1 VTTAHD
7 DPSGP
12 AGAPMSRI
20 PGSTL
25 RDGVN
30 IPGGDRPRRAGM
42 VSELQ
47 VPMDS
52 VARALHRLSLH
63 RLTPP
68 GAATPPAAHLIRR
81 ARSLASELQTVI
93 EELIDISSPEAGI
106 GTSAIGR
113 KHQQRLR
120 TIDVL
125 TAVREEMAGHLDP
138 GHVTIECAE
147 DLMVTTHATE
157 VREILIDVLSDVA
170 RLGDRVQVELL
181 GRNLGLAVAIDVVW
195 HDLQAGTT
203 ARAGGSSD
211 DEVGLPLARAIA
223 ESLAGSVDVQTAGN
237 RVVAHVVIPQQRM
250 QDRG

>member
-1 VTTAHD
+1 MTTAHD

-12 AGAPMSRI
+12 AGAPMSRV

-25 RDGVN
+25 RDGIR

-42 VSELQ
+42 VTELQ

-93 EELIDISSPEAGI
+93 EELIDVSSPESGLAS
-106 GTSAIGR
+106 SALGR

-120 TIDVL
+120 TVDVL
-125 TAVREEMAGHLDP
+125 TAVRDEMAGHLDP
-138 GHVTIECAE
+138 DHVTIECAD

-170 RLGDRVQVELL
+170 RLGNRVEVELL
-181 GRNLGLAVAIDVVW
+181 GRNLGLAVAIDVAW
-195 HDLQAGTT
+195 NDPQAGA
-203 ARAGGSSD
+203 ARRAAAD
-211 DEVGLPLARAIA
+211 DELGLPLARTIA
-223 ESLAGSVDVQTAGN
+223 ESLAGSVNVQTKGN

>member
-1 VTTAHD
+1 MTTAHD
-7 DPSGP
+7 DQTGTGAGP
-12 AGAPMSRI
+12 TSRV
-20 PGSTL
+20 PGTAL
-25 RDGVN
+25 RDGAQ

-68 GAATPPAAHLIRR
+68 GAPTPPAQHLIRR

-93 EELIDISSPEAGI
+93 EELIDCSSPESGLGA
-106 GTSAIGR
+106 TATGR

-120 TIDVL
+120 TLDVL
-125 TAVREEMAGHLDP
+125 IRVRDEMAGHLDP
-138 GHVTIECAE
+138 EQVTIECAE

-157 VREILIDVLSDVA
+157 VREILTDVLSDVA
-170 RLGDRVQVELL
+170 RLGDQVRVQLI

-195 HDLQAGTT
+195 TDPN
-203 ARAGGSSD
+203 ARAAIDGSGSD
-211 DEVGLPLARAIA
+211 DELGLPLARAIA
-223 ESLAGSVDVQTAGN
+223 ESLAGSVEVQTAGN
-237 RVVAHVVIPQQRM
+237 RIVAHVVIPQQRV
-250 QDRG
+250 QDRA

>member
-1 VTTAHD
+1 MTTAHD
-7 DPSGP
+7 EPSDP
-12 AGAPMSRI
+12 AGPPMSRV
-20 PGSTL
+20 PGAAL

-93 EELIDISSPEAGI
+93 EELIDISSPESGASA
-106 GTSAIGR
+106 SAIGR

-120 TIDVL
+120 TLDVL
-125 TAVREEMAGHLDP
+125 TRVREEMAGHLDP
-138 GHVTIECAE
+138 EHVTIECAE

-157 VREILIDVLSDVA
+157 VREILIDVLADVA
-170 RLGDRVQVELL
+170 RLGDRVEVRLV

-195 HDLQAGTT
+195 NDPQAHDAID
-203 ARAGGSSD
+203 GGGCSD
-211 DEVGLPLARAIA
+211 DELGLPLARAIA
-223 ESLAGSVDVQTAGN
+223 ESLAGSVDVQVSGD

>member
-7 DPSGP
+7 DPTRPP
-12 AGAPMSRI
+12 AGATTRV
-20 PGSTL
+20 PGSAL
-25 RDGVN
+25 RDGS

-93 EELIDISSPEAGI
+93 EELIDCSAPDSGISA
-106 GTSAIGR
+106 TAVGR

-120 TIDVL
+120 TLDVL
-125 TAVREEMAGHLDP
+125 SRVREEMAGHLDP
-138 GHVTIECAE
+138 DHVTIECAV

-157 VREILIDVLSDVA
+157 VHEILIDVLSDIA
-170 RLGDRVQVELL
+170 RLGDEVEVVLV

-195 HDLQAGTT
+195 TDPLAHAAVDG
-203 ARAGGSSD
+203 GGSSD
-211 DEVGLPLARAIA
+211 GELGLPLARGIA
-223 ESLAGSVDVQTAGN
+223 ESLAGSLEVQVDGD
-237 RVVAHVVIPQQRM
+237 RVVAHVVIPQQRV